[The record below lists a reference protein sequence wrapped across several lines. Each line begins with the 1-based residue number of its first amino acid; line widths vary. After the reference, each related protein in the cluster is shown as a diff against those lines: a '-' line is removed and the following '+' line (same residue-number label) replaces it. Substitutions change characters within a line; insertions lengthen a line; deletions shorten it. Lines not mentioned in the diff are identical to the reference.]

1 MSALQIPDTGMA
13 VTTDI
18 TDLNDIHPRNKK
30 DVGARLA
37 LWARARTYGETA
49 LVPSGPLYRSMS
61 IEEDRAR
68 IDKIQ
73 DYDCSWGAPGVG
85 RFRVN
90 ILKQR
95 SSFMIVMRVIPFEVP
110 SFEKLHLPPV
120 LAVVALRGPLL
131 FFVVPPRLGRMW
143 ARVGPLP
150 SFAVWAIALAAWHL
164 PPAYEYALE
173 HPAVHGLEHACFI
186 LGGVLVWMQLVD
198 PARRGALSLWGGLG
212 FALAVFVTGQF
223 LANTLILTDHVV
235 YPSYAEQPVRL
246 FGLSPQSDQDTA
258 GLVMMVE
265 QLATLGT
272 FAVLRLR
279 PRSRP

>member
-1 MSALQIPDTGMA
+1 MSFARGFLRLRARGRTDLAGWDRAALFALALALGMA
-13 VTTDI
+13 
-18 TDLNDIHPRNKK
+18 
-30 DVGARLA
+30 
-37 LWARARTYGETA
+37 A
-49 LVPSGPLYRSMS
+49 LVSPLDEAA
-61 IEEDRAR
+61 EEYLLSAHMLQHVLIGDLAV
-68 IDKIQ
+68 
-73 DYDCSWGAPGVG
+73 A
-85 RFRVN
+85 
-90 ILKQR
+90 
-95 SSFMIVMRVIPFEVP
+95 
-110 SFEKLHLPPV
+110 

-279 PRSRP
+279 RYAREPLVLREDGHPLAL